1 MDVSSRIAQ
10 FEKMASDDPA
20 NDMAHFSLGS
30 AYNQAGR
37 FEEAAAAFLRC
48 VSVNPA
54 MSKAYQLAG
63 AALMAAMQTERAAE
77 VLTEGFKVAAARG
90 DLMPKNAMG
99 DLLTKL
105 GKPLPHVAAAPTAQP
120 ATGDFLCRQS
130 GKPGTKLPRPP
141 FRGPIGEWIGANISK
156 ETFDQWIAQGTKVI
170 NELRL
175 DMSRD
180 EDAATYD
187 KYMEEFLGIDA
198 DTRQR
203 ILEEWDRAKSRV

>member
-1 MDVSSRIAQ
+1 MDLDTRIAQ
-10 FEKMASDDPA
+10 FEKMAADDPA

-37 FEEAAAAFLRC
+37 YEDAAAAFLRC
-48 VSVNPA
+48 VSINPA

-63 AALMAAMQTERAAE
+63 AALMAAQQTQRAGE
-77 VLTEGFKVAAARG
+77 VLTEGYKVAAGRG
-90 DLMPKNAMG
+90 DLMPKSAIAEMLQKL
-99 DLLTKL
+99 DLPVPEVEAKRS
-105 GKPLPHVAAAPTAQP
+105 GPAPDGSFVCRR
-120 ATGDFLCRQS
+120 TGR
-130 GKPGTKLPRPP
+130 PGTPMARPP
-141 FRGPIGEWIGANISK
+141 FKGPIGEWIHAHIAK
-156 ETFDQWIAQGTKVI
+156 ETFEQWIGQGTKVI

-198 DTRQR
+198 QMREQIVTD
-203 ILEEWDRAKSRV
+203 WRAKQG